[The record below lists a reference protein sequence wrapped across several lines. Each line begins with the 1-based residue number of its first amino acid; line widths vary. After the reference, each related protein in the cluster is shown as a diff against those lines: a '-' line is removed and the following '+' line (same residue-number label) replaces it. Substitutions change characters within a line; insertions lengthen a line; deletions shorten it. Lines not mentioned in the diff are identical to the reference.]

1 MIRVT
6 DKSRCSGCSACY
18 SACPHGAISMRPDA
32 LGFKYPVVDGIKCTD
47 CGLCDKVCA
56 FGRPFSELK
65 QPVAKAARNID
76 EGSLM
81 KSRSG
86 AVFPALAEY
95 VISAGGVVYG
105 AAMDADFRVVHKR
118 AATMQEADAFRGS
131 KYSQSDMGDV
141 FEAVKADLK
150 EGLMVL
156 FSGTPC
162 QVHGLR
168 SYVPEKLR
176 GRLVLVD
183 IVCHGVPSPYVWRD
197 YLKYQEESSGGKISE
212 VCFRDKNI
220 YGWNSHKETYRV
232 DGKLITDTSFTHLFA
247 KDIMLRPSCNV
258 CPYADVKRVSDITL
272 GDFWGWQKAV
282 PGFNDDNR
290 GVSLVLISTAKGN
303 DIFGQCGAELEIRD
317 VRLCDC
323 MQPNLQCPSKAHKDT
338 EAFAADYESKG
349 LLYVMKRYGDK
360 GWRYRVYST
369 YMNIKTTIK
378 GWLKR

>member
-56 FGRPFSELK
+56 FGRPFPELK

-118 AATMQEADAFRGS
+118 AATIQEADAFRGS

-168 SYVPEKLR
+168 SCVPENLR

-220 YGWNSHKETYRV
+220 YGWNSHKETYRI